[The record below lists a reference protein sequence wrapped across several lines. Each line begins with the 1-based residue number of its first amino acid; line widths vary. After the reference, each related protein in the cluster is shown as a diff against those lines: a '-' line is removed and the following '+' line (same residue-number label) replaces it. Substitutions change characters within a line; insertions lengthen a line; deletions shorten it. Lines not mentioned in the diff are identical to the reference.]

1 MENILVATDLSER
14 SDRAMHR
21 AFQLAE
27 RHDATL
33 TVLNVVDSAFPDDLA
48 NKIKENTEERLE
60 RYCKSI
66 SRHPCTLLV
75 RIADPAL
82 CIHAE
87 AEAANADLIV
97 LGLHRRRPVVDLFKS
112 TTLVRLVAASR
123 RPVLVVRDPVD
134 HDYRRPVCGLDL
146 SPSSAAAA
154 RMAAALC
161 PDAPIATFHAVHV
174 PFRSYLAPEGS
185 AEDLRPF
192 IDEAAR
198 RIDEWLPAS
207 GLPAQC
213 EKPEIVAESAPLALR
228 RTIEATKADL
238 IALGAHGRASLAPTH
253 LGSFVEELLYEPPCD
268 VLVVRA

>member
-1 MENILVATDLSER
+1 MEHILVATDLSER
-14 SDRAMHR
+14 SDRAMYR

-27 RHDATL
+27 RHGAAI

-48 NKIKENTEERLE
+48 NKIRTDTEERLA

-66 SRHPCTLLV
+66 SRHSCALSV

-82 CIHAE
+82 CIQAE
-87 AEAANADLIV
+87 ADAADADLIV
-97 LGLHRRRPVVDLFKS
+97 VGLHRRRPVADFFKG
-112 TTLVRLVAASR
+112 TTLVRLAAASP
-123 RPVLVVRDPVD
+123 RPLLVVRDPVD
-134 HDYRRPVCGLDL
+134 QDYRRPVCGLDL

-154 RMAAALC
+154 RMAATLC

-174 PFRSYLAPEGS
+174 PFRSYLAPDRS

-192 IDEAAR
+192 IVEATRKMDA
-198 RIDEWLPAS
+198 WLPDS

-213 EKPEIVAESAPLALR
+213 EKPAIIAESVPLALR
-228 RTIEATKADL
+228 RMMEATNADL
-238 IALGAHGRASLAPTH
+238 IALGAHGRSSLAPTH
-253 LGSFVEELLYEPPCD
+253 LGSFVEGLLYEPPCD